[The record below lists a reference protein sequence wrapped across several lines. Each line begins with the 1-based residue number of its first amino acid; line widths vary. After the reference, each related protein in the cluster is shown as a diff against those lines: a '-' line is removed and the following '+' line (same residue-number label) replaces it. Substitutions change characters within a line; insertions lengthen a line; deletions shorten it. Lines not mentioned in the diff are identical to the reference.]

1 MSFARRVPGRTCS
14 AQHEMIEDEQ
24 TGRGKFSCERA
35 RGPRAVL
42 GNSGSLHHQNGPAQG
57 GCAGAASSLETKG
70 LGLSLSRES
79 AAARTRRLIPA
90 RLSADG
96 LPRFENRVRYLV
108 VLEVGVSVK
117 FYRCRHVDLGR
128 VQKCDQPIDLGPR
141 LLSAP
146 QNAQER
152 QFSLPMLGS
161 QSILRRM
168 GGLPS
173 TRKNGSLDGHAVA
186 HWLGFSE
193 PRRGS
198 APVARVLRTWV
209 TVVSIRMRVDAS
221 GPALCGPDAV
231 QVRRMAIKRR
241 RT

>member
-1 MSFARRVPGRTCS
+1 MR
-14 AQHEMIEDEQ
+14 
-24 TGRGKFSCERA
+24 
-35 RGPRAVL
+35 
-42 GNSGSLHHQNGPAQG
+42 
-57 GCAGAASSLETKG
+57 ASSLETKG

-79 AAARTRRLIPA
+79 AAARTNGHFGRLIPA

-108 VLEVGVSVK
+108 VLEVGVSVI

-173 TRKNGSLDGHAVA
+173 TRKYGSLDGHAVA